1 MTWKLW
7 LGILIVTLVF
17 ASVSSPTTTTT
28 TTVALQRRGETLQQ
42 CNMSYCCTRRKSG
55 VRSSSDSY
63 FHHHRWHKGS
73 NLFSDQKQPDY
84 NSSLS
89 GSQGVVGP
97 CDRNPI
103 PGHCLC
109 ETSFTNLRFCSFSP
123 GGKPERSEIMGARE
137 RGWMAFGA
145 KGTERTGSEERNRC
159 ARGVCPP
166 QRGGNFQI

>member
-1 MTWKLW
+1 ML
-7 LGILIVTLVF
+7 LF
-17 ASVSSPTTTTT
+17 S
-28 TTVALQRRGETLQQ
+28 LQQ
-42 CNMSYCCTRRKSG
+42 QRQCRKDVVEPCSCNMSYCCTRCKSG
-55 VRSSSDSY
+55 VRSYSSDSY

-89 GSQGVVGP
+89 GSQGVAGP

-109 ETSFTNLRFCSFSP
+109 ETSFTNLRFCSFSSP

-137 RGWMAFGA
+137 REVEWLLGRRGRKELVRKSGTAAPGESA
-145 KGTERTGSEERNRC
+145 LLKGRKLSNLTKFYSH
-159 ARGVCPP
+159 
-166 QRGGNFQI
+166 F

>member
-1 MTWKLW
+1 
-7 LGILIVTLVF
+7 
-17 ASVSSPTTTTT
+17 
-28 TTVALQRRGETLQQ
+28 
-42 CNMSYCCTRRKSG
+42 MSYCCTRCKSG
-55 VRSSSDSY
+55 VRSYSSDSY

-89 GSQGVVGP
+89 GSQGVAGP

-109 ETSFTNLRFCSFSP
+109 ETSFTNLRFCSFSSP

-137 RGWMAFGA
+137 REVEWVLGRRGRKELVRKSGTAAPGESA
-145 KGTERTGSEERNRC
+145 LLKGRKLSNLTKFYSH
-159 ARGVCPP
+159 
-166 QRGGNFQI
+166 F